1 MADFK
6 MRGHVLLAE
15 NEEKDNNK
23 LLLTAPQVQSRDMA
37 EVDEDAGV
45 DNRGLR

>member
-1 MADFK
+1 MAAFK

-23 LLLTAPQVQSRDMA
+23 SLLTAPQVQGRDMV
-37 EVDEDAGV
+37 EVDEDTGV
-45 DNRGLR
+45 DERGLR

>member
-6 MRGHVLLAE
+6 MRGHILLAE

-23 LLLTAPQVQSRDMA
+23 SLLKMQQAQRRDMV
-37 EVDEDAGV
+37 EVDEDTVTGSK
-45 DNRGLR
+45 GLR